1 MISIHAQ
8 KFTLLDAENNETL
21 ENILKA
27 PHKKYHAITC
37 PKLGGKL
44 YQNPEK
50 LRHRPLNCMLK
61 QSENFSIY
69 LVNDKVHTEQYPE
82 IKGVL
87 KFLAIIHLLFYL
99 TNEIEKHNL

>member
-8 KFTLLDAENNETL
+8 KFALLDAENNETL

-44 YQNPEK
+44 Y
-50 LRHRPLNCMLK
+50 
-61 QSENFSIY
+61 
-69 LVNDKVHTEQYPE
+69 
-82 IKGVL
+82 
-87 KFLAIIHLLFYL
+87 
-99 TNEIEKHNL
+99 